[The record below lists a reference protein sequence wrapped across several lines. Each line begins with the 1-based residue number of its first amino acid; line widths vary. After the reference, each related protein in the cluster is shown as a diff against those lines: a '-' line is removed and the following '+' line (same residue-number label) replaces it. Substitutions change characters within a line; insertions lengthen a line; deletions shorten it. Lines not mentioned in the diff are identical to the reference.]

1 MSKILK
7 YKDFFKTK
15 KSLSSLIF
23 ICVVTICVLLMST
36 ITSINILNIY
46 SDIKKQS
53 KEYLKNTA
61 SISKENF
68 NSWFE
73 NKINILNLLERDIVH
88 LQSYENVIEKDL
100 KGYMDKEFKIN
111 DELLSI
117 YFANEYG
124 EFIDVTGWIPDKDY
138 NPKERTW
145 YTNAI
150 NSEEIYI
157 SEPYLDAMSRET
169 VISISKSIR
178 VNNHPV
184 GVIAIDV
191 KIESL
196 KEYIKHLMYEDGS
209 YAFVIDNKE
218 QIILHPNNEIA
229 PNNGKIF
236 KISDFKVDY
245 TEILNSKDSN
255 ICESIDVHGDATYSV
270 SETLNYGNLKI
281 IFNYPK
287 KIIQTELI
295 KQVCLDISL
304 LVISIVIS
312 GILISRFSKKY
323 ITQIEKASKI
333 LNEFNKGNLKID
345 SSDIDKNSKESTEIV
360 NTVNNVA
367 NTLSGYIMEISN
379 VLDEFSKGNFT
390 VVPQLEYIGD
400 FLAIKESML
409 SISDKLNNTLNS
421 ISSSADELKVG
432 ANNIEK
438 VSSNIASAAT
448 DQSSIIEEFI
458 ASTEEISSNII
469 KSIEQIEKTSEISKS
484 AKENAIHGKED
495 INEMLISM
503 NEINESSKN
512 IANIIKI
519 IDEIASQTNLLALN
533 AAIESARAGEAGK
546 GFAVVAEEVGN
557 LANISLDTVR
567 QIESIIADTL
577 EKVNQGQRVANNT
590 AKSFDNIANS
600 IEHSVEITQS
610 LFENSKSQKV
620 ALEELVLGTEQISKI
635 VENNLYSSQES
646 ASVSEE
652 LLSQAINLK
661 KLIEYFKLK

>member
-1 MSKILK
+1 
-7 YKDFFKTK
+7 
-15 KSLSSLIF
+15 
-23 ICVVTICVLLMST
+23 
-36 ITSINILNIY
+36 
-46 SDIKKQS
+46 
-53 KEYLKNTA
+53 
-61 SISKENF
+61 
-68 NSWFE
+68 
-73 NKINILNLLERDIVH
+73 
-88 LQSYENVIEKDL
+88 
-100 KGYMDKEFKIN
+100 
-111 DELLSI
+111 
-117 YFANEYG
+117 
-124 EFIDVTGWIPDKDY
+124 
-138 NPKERTW
+138 
-145 YTNAI
+145 
-150 NSEEIYI
+150 
-157 SEPYLDAMSRET
+157 MSRET

>member
-1 MSKILK
+1 MRKILK
-7 YKDFFKTK
+7 CKDFFKSK

-23 ICVVTICVLLMST
+23 ICVVTICILLMTT

-68 NSWFE
+68 NSWFD

-100 KGYMDKEFKIN
+100 KGYMEKEFKDN
-111 DELLSI
+111 DELLTI

-138 NPKERTW
+138 NPKERAW

-150 NSEEIYI
+150 DSEEIYI
-157 SEPYLDAMSRET
+157 SEPYIDAVSGET
-169 VISISKSIR
+169 VISISKTIKVDNYS
-178 VNNHPV
+178 V

-191 KIESL
+191 KIENL
-196 KEYIKHLMYEDGS
+196 KEYIKHLTYEDGS

-218 QIILHPNNEIA
+218 QIILHPNDEIA
-229 PNNGKIF
+229 PSDGKIF
-236 KISDFKVDY
+236 KISDFKVNY
-245 TEILNSKDSN
+245 TEILNSEDSN
-255 ICESIDVHGDATYSV
+255 ICESIDVQGDATYSV

-304 LVISIVIS
+304 LIISIIIS
-312 GILISRFSKKY
+312 GVLISRFSKKY
-323 ITQIEKASKI
+323 ITPIEKASKI

-345 SSDIDKNSKESTEIV
+345 LSDIDKNSKESTEIV
-360 NTVNNVA
+360 NTVNNVT
-367 NTLSGYIMEISN
+367 NTLSGYIIEISN

-421 ISSSADELKVG
+421 ISSSANELKVG
-432 ANNIEK
+432 ANDIEK

-484 AKENAIHGKED
+484 DKENAIQEKED

-503 NEINESSKN
+503 NEINESSRN

-577 EKVNQGQRVANNT
+577 EKVNQGQKVANNT

-620 ALEELVLGTEQISKI
+620 ALEELILGTEQISKI
-635 VENNLYSSQES
+635 VENNLYTSQES
-646 ASVSEE
+646 ESISEE